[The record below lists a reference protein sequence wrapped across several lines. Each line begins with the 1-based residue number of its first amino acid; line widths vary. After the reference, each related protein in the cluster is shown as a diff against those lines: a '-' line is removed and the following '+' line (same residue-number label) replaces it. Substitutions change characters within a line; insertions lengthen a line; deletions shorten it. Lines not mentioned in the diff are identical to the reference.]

1 MLGVL
6 CVVIAVLT
14 IAIIAISHRVNDYV
28 PESPLIAEAVNEQF
42 ADYEGEIADSAKAL
56 ALSETIENKLSSDP
70 NYNPEQ
76 AIADYE
82 EAYQSASGNLKIY
95 VATYY
100 ADYVYNTFGD
110 VERALLILEPL
121 DNNRGD
127 EGSIE
132 IWAALAAFYENAGNT
147 EKAEQYR
154 RKISAIMPDTV
165 IEENTEEDISEEVD
179 AEGGK

>member
-1 MLGVL
+1 M
-6 CVVIAVLT
+6 VIAVL
-14 IAIIAISHRVNDYV
+14 IIVIITISHHVNDYA

-76 AIADYE
+76 AIADYG

-95 VATYY
+95 IAAYY
-100 ADYVYNTFGD
+100 ANYIYNTFGD
-110 VERALLILEPL
+110 VERALSILEPL

-147 EKAEQYR
+147 EKTKEYQQ
-154 RKISAIMPDTV
+154 KIDAVMPSGAIE
-165 IEENTEEDISEEVD
+165 INTEEQNETE
-179 AEGGK
+179 AEK